1 MQTFLSEAARYVFD
15 RHPLDALSRL
25 CVVLPS
31 RRAVYFFKLELA
43 RLADRPFLAPEI
55 LAMDDFIL
63 LRGDRK
69 QADPVSLLFELYDV
83 FKEIEPE
90 LDFDRFTSWAPV
102 VLRDFDQIDLY
113 LGNAK
118 GIFGWVQAEKALERW
133 PGAPPAGEGSATVR
147 YFRLFE
153 NLFRVYTELQKRLE
167 EKGLAYRGMAYRNLA
182 TEVDKVFFEKPVHD
196 FHYFLGFNALSRSEE
211 TILRKL
217 TGTGRAEALWDADF
231 FYLRPGHEAGRFLR
245 NYLADPDL
253 GRGEWNRRF
262 RDQDPSTLLLRT
274 SAKQV
279 TDIGV
284 PNTTMQPKVA
294 AWQLEDWL
302 RKGLPEAAVV
312 LGDEN
317 LLIPMLSS
325 LPAGIEDFNVT
336 MGVSLRQSPLFTLV
350 ESLFELQQSGI
361 RSGSKPAFPLKHLI
375 KVLGHPFLQRSRAV
389 APFLQ
394 ELRKG
399 ANVFVRE
406 EEIRELAKGDQL
418 LTLIFTRWE
427 QDSRRAT
434 RQLYSLIDALRP
446 LYEGVP
452 DAVETEYLYEFYTIL
467 KRLEGILNERREP
480 VSITSFRRF
489 LFELIRQTKIP
500 FSGEP
505 VAPLQL
511 MGMLETRCLDF
522 ERVVV
527 LSVNEGVLPT
537 GKKQNSLIPFD
548 AAQEFGLPTY
558 VDADA
563 VMSYHFFRL
572 LQRAKEVVLVHTVP
586 AGEGAK
592 AEPSRFLLQIEHE
605 LAKLNPNLSWGARMA
620 EFVPEVPRERPE
632 TELVVP
638 KSPEIREE
646 ILDRLAKKGIY
657 ATHLNMYYQCSLKYY
672 FSRIAGIAEEE
683 EQTESLEA
691 NDFGTWVHE
700 VLEQIDRE
708 MIREE
713 KRRYTRE
720 DYERFTAEIPQR
732 LTTIFKENF
741 PRQVMDEG
749 RNLLLFNVAR
759 RILTHYFAFRQAE
772 LEAGKE
778 VVVLAPEQKLQ
789 ASFDYRGR
797 PLLVAGKIDRLE
809 QVNGDIRIVDYKT
822 GKVDPRSVDVSDS
835 LSPEELQESFL
846 SNDDWGYLRQLWLYK
861 YLVLKQN
868 HRQVGGV
875 DLSADQTVRP
885 GIISFR
891 NLAAG
896 FMAQENLRFSE
907 ETDAAT
913 FLAESEVFLTAFVDE
928 LMDETKP
935 FRQTDDRDTCQYCDF
950 VRICERD

>member
-15 RHPLDALSRL
+15 RHPLEALSRL

-69 QADPVSLLFELYDV
+69 QTDPVSLLFELYDV

-113 LGNAK
+113 LGNAR
-118 GIFGWVQAEKALERW
+118 GIFGWVEAEKALERW
-133 PGAPPAGEGSATVR
+133 PGSVAPGEGAATGR

-153 NLFRVYTELQKRLE
+153 NLFRVYTELQRRLE
-167 EKGLAYRGMAYRNLA
+167 EKGLAYRGMAYRKLA
-182 TEVDKVFFEKPVHD
+182 TEVDHVFFANPVHD

-217 TGTGRAEALWDADF
+217 IGTRRAEALWDADF

-245 NYLADPDL
+245 TYLADPDL
-253 GRGEWNRRF
+253 GHGEWNRRF
-262 RDQDPSTLLLRT
+262 RDQDPETLRLRT
-274 SAKQV
+274 TQKEV
-279 TDIGV
+279 TGIGV
-284 PNTTMQPKVA
+284 PNITMQPKVA
-294 AWQLEDWL
+294 AWQLEDWFQ
-302 RKGLPEAAVV
+302 KGQPEAAVV

-317 LLIPMLSS
+317 LLVPMLSS
-325 LPAGIEDFNVT
+325 LPAAVEDFNVT

-350 ESLFELQQSGI
+350 ESLFELQQSGL
-361 RSGSKPAFPLKHLI
+361 RSGGRPAFPLRHLI
-375 KVLGHPFLQRSRAV
+375 KVLGHPFLQRSHAV

-394 ELRKG
+394 ELRQSG
-399 ANVFVRE
+399 SVFVRE
-406 EEIRELAKGDQL
+406 EAIRELAQEDAL

-427 QDSRRAT
+427 QDSRLAT
-434 RQLYSLIDALRP
+434 RQLYRLIDALRP

-467 KRLEGILNERREP
+467 KRLEAILDERKEP

-522 ERVVV
+522 ERVII

-537 GKKQNSLIPFD
+537 GKKLNSLIPFD

-558 VDADA
+558 MDADA
-563 VMSYHFFRL
+563 IMSYHFFRL
-572 LQRAKEVVLVHTVP
+572 LQRAKEIVLVHTVP
-586 AGEGAK
+586 AGEGVK

-605 LAKLNPNLSWGARMA
+605 LAKLNPQLTWTSRMA
-620 EFVPEVPRERPE
+620 EFVPAVSRDRPD
-632 TELVVP
+632 TELIVP
-638 KSPEIREE
+638 KTPEIREE

-683 EQTESLEA
+683 EQGESLEA

-708 MIREE
+708 MIA
-713 KRRYTRE
+713 KGVRRYTRE
-720 DYERFTAEIPQR
+720 DYDRFTKEIPTR
-732 LTTIFKENF
+732 LTAIFRENF

-749 RNLLLFNVAR
+749 RNLLLFNIAQ
-759 RILTHYFAFRQAE
+759 RILTHYFSFRLAE
-772 LEAGKE
+772 VEAGRE
-778 VVVLAPEQKLQ
+778 VIVLAPEQKLT
-789 ASFDYRGR
+789 AKFSYRGR
-797 PLLVAGKIDRLE
+797 ELTVAGKIDRLE
-809 QVNGDIRIVDYKT
+809 QADGDIRIVDYKT
-822 GKVDPRSVDVSDS
+822 GKVEARVVDISDAM
-835 LSPEELQESFL
+835 LPEELEEKFL
-846 SNDDWGYLRQLWLYK
+846 TNPDGGYLRQLWLYK
-861 YLVLKQN
+861 YLVLKQD
-868 HRQVGGV
+868 HRQIGGA
-875 DLSADQTVRP
+875 DLSADQSVRP

-891 NLAAG
+891 NLGAG
-896 FMAQENLRFSE
+896 FMAQEKLRFSE
-907 ETDAAT
+907 DENAAS
-913 FLAESEVFLTAFVDE
+913 FLSHSESFLTAFVDE
-928 LMDETKP
+928 LTDETKP
-935 FRQTDDRDTCQYCDF
+935 FRQTDDRDICQYCDF